1 MGTSLSGVK
10 MKDTYQGLIKTT
22 DNAAASSTSKQLT
35 DGLGNDLGIEVN
47 TSGELKATTL
57 VKSGG
62 TSSQILLADGTVA
75 TTLSSSFLAADSV
88 GNTQLADASVKAAEL
103 STTNTAGSSV
113 DNYILSYDHASGGFT
128 WVVANTPDGGLIVS
142 NEGDNRVITSSGTG
156 TGNAET
162 NLTFTGSALSVTG
175 TVTSSG
181 TLIAGGDGSSGG
193 VTVADGQIDIRTSG
207 SDPAQIKFY
216 CESSN
221 AHAQTLKAQAHTV
234 GSNAVL
240 TLPSATGTLVGT
252 GDTNSV
258 TGTMLGAEFTASA
271 ALSSGTSVAVDTN
284 TADVFTLTLGHSA
297 TLNFTNVAIGDFKTI
312 IITGGGG
319 SYGVTL
325 GSITDTSSTT
335 VTGSYN
341 KISGTY
347 SDTTDVKNLL
357 QIKFISTT
365 EAWYSYSQ
373 ISS

>member
-10 MKDTYQGLIKTT
+10 IKDTYQGLIKTT
-22 DNAAASSTSKQLT
+22 DNTAASSTSKQLT

-75 TTLSSSFLAADSV
+75 TTLASSFLAADSV
-88 GNTQLADASVKAAEL
+88 GNTQLADASVKAVEL

-128 WVVANTPDGGLIVS
+128 WVAQVTPDGGLIVS
-142 NEGDNRVITSSGTG
+142 NEGNNRVITSSGTG
-156 TGNAET
+156 TGNAEA
-162 NLTFTGSALSVTG
+162 NLTFDG
-175 TVTSSG
+175 TS
-181 TLIAGGDGSSGG
+181 LIAGGDGSSGG
-193 VTVADGQIDIRTSG
+193 VTVTDGQIDIRTGTG
-207 SDPAQIKFY
+207 SVAKMKFY

-221 AHAQTLKAQAHTV
+221 AHAQTLQAQPHSA
-234 GSNAVL
+234 GSSATL

-252 GDTNSV
+252 GDTSSV
-258 TGTMLGAEFTASA
+258 TGTMLGAEFTASDS
-271 ALSSGTSVAVDTN
+271 LSSGTSVAVDTN

-319 SYGVTL
+319 GYNVTL
-325 GSITDTSSTT
+325 GTINTASAT
-335 VTGSYN
+335 YN

-347 SDTTDVKNLL
+347 SDTSSAKNLL

>member
-10 MKDTYQGLIKTT
+10 IKDTYQGLIKTT

-216 CESSN
+216 SESSN

-284 TADVFTLTLGHSA
+284 TSDVFTLTLGHSA

>member
-10 MKDTYQGLIKTT
+10 IKDTYQGLIKTT

-207 SDPAQIKFY
+207 SVPAQMKFY
-216 CESSN
+216 CEESN